1 MTPSEITD
9 ILKELFGTTT
19 VNVVERGSWQVEM
32 PDFRLLVLLSEDEGW
47 LRLLLP
53 IMTFQE
59 AQPFL
64 EQFLEANFDRTQEVR
79 YALNQGVVWGIFQ
92 HSRESL
98 AVEDFKSAVTQLVSL
113 QQAGVDDVFNNLI
126 ESRIRR
132 IIATAKIQGQSLEA
146 TMQTLNR
153 FYAEGLMGDR
163 DQTPQEREQV
173 LAAWRRRLEEL
184 WNEVG

>member
-9 ILKELFGTTT
+9 ILKELFGETT
-19 VNVVERGSWQVEM
+19 VYVVERGSWQVEM
-32 PDFRLLVLLSEDEGW
+32 PDFRLLVLLSEDESW

-79 YALNQGVVWGIFQ
+79 YALNQGVIWGVFH

-98 AVEDFKSAVTQLVSL
+98 TLEGFKSAITRLVSL
-113 QQAGVDDVFNNLI
+113 QQAGINDVFNDLI
-126 ESRIRR
+126 ETRIRQ
-132 IIATAKIQGQSLEA
+132 IIANAKIQGQSLEA
-146 TMQTLNR
+146 TMQTLDR

-163 DQTPQEREQV
+163 EQTAQEREQV
-173 LAAWRRRLEEL
+173 LAAWRRRLEQL
-184 WNEVG
+184 WNEVD

>member
-9 ILKELFGTTT
+9 TLKELFGTTT

-32 PDFRLLVLLSEDEGW
+32 PDFRLLVLLSEDESW

-64 EQFLEANFDRTQEVR
+64 EQFLEANFDETQEVR
-79 YALNQGVVWGIFQ
+79 YALNQGVIWGVFQ
-92 HSRESL
+92 HSKESL
-98 AVEDFKSAVTQLVSL
+98 TVEDFKSAVTRLVSL
-113 QQAGVDDVFNNLI
+113 QQAGVNDVFNNLI
-126 ESRIRR
+126 ENRIRR

-146 TMQTLNR
+146 TMQTLDR

-163 DQTPQEREQV
+163 DQTSQEREQV
-173 LAAWRRRLEEL
+173 LAAWQRRLQQL
-184 WNEVG
+184 WNEVD